1 MAVSRP
7 ATRRPQ
13 LLAPNRGVTHVFIQ
27 RAAMFESLSARLQ
40 GVIDRLRGQAK
51 ITEADLDASLREIR
65 LALLEADVN
74 FRVVKDFVARVRERA
89 LGTDL
94 LSGLHPGQQV
104 VKIVHDELM
113 AVLGGERQH
122 LALTGSPAVVMLVGL
137 QGSGK
142 TTTAAKLAVRLRKD
156 GRRPLLVAAD
166 VYRPAAVDQLVQLGD
181 QIGVEVHTRSS
192 GTPALEVARSG
203 LEDARQRGT
212 DVVILDTAGRLHVD
226 EGMMDELV
234 RVAGVVTP
242 SETLLVVDAMTGQ
255 EAVRVAEAFHARLPV
270 SGLVLTKMDGDARGG
285 AALSIRSAT
294 GLPIVY
300 IGTGER
306 PDGLEA
312 FHPDRLAQRILGMG
326 DVLSLVERVQETVDR
341 DEAERMTQRMLE
353 SRFTLDDFRSQLAQ
367 VKKMGPIGQ
376 VLQMIPGAGQ
386 MAGAAQA
393 AVDGGE
399 LKRIEAIINSM
410 TPYERRHSEV
420 IKASRRR
427 RIALGSGTS
436 TADVNRLLKQ
446 FSEMQR
452 LMKALGGGRLPQG
465 SGLRGLFGRG

>member
-1 MAVSRP
+1 
-7 ATRRPQ
+7 
-13 LLAPNRGVTHVFIQ
+13 
-27 RAAMFESLSARLQ
+27 MFESLSARLQ
-40 GVIDRLRGQAK
+40 SVTARLRGKAK
-51 ITEADLDASLREIR
+51 ISEADLDVALREIR

-74 FRVVKDFVARVRERA
+74 FKVVKEFVARVRERS
-89 LGTDL
+89 LGEAVLT
-94 LSGLHPGQQV
+94 GLNPGQQIL
-104 VKIVHDELM
+104 KIVHDEL
-113 AVLGGERQH
+113 VKTLGGERHTLQ
-122 LALTGSPAVVMLVGL
+122 LEARPAVLMLVGL

-142 TTTAAKLAVRLRKD
+142 TTTAAKLAVRLRRE
-156 GRRPLLVAAD
+156 GRKALLVAAD

-181 QIGVEVHTRSS
+181 QIGVEVHSRPV

-203 LEDARQRGT
+203 LELARKRKL

-226 EGMMDELV
+226 EPMMDELV
-234 RVAGVVTP
+234 RITGKVTP
-242 SETLLVVDAMTGQ
+242 AETLLVVDAMTGQ
-255 EAVRVAEAFHARLPV
+255 EAVRVAEAFHARLPL

-294 GLPIVY
+294 GIPVAF

-306 PDGLEA
+306 TDGLEV

-326 DVLSLVERVQETVDR
+326 DILSLVERVQENVDR
-341 DEAERMTQRMLE
+341 EEAEAVAQRMFE
-353 SRFTLDDFRSQLAQ
+353 ARFTLEDFRSQLQQ

-376 VLQMIPGAGQ
+376 VLQMIPGASQ

-399 LKRIEAIINSM
+399 LKRLEAIIDSM
-410 TPYERRHSEV
+410 TVQERRHPEL

-427 RIALGSGTS
+427 RIALGSGAT

-446 FSEMQR
+446 FGEMQR
-452 LMKALGGGRLPQG
+452 VMKSFGGGRMPKLGGGLG
-465 SGLRGLFGRG
+465 SLLGR